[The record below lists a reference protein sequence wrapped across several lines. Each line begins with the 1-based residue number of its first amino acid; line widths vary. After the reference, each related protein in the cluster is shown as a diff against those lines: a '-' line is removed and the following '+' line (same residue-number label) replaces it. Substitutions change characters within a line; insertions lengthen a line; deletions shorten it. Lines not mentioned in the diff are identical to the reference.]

1 MEKILRFF
9 RSEDPV
15 PTSPHDGMDA
25 GDFAAMCL
33 LVSAAYIED
42 GCDPRE
48 ESALRRMATDGF
60 GLDADEVEAV
70 LSLAISEERE
80 ASDLFRWTKRVNESY
95 EYEHKI
101 SLLEKMWEV
110 VASDGVIGDFESNL
124 LRRVSGLLYVSDK
137 DAGEARRRVLRRME
151 GQER

>member
-9 RSEDPV
+9 RTEEPA
-15 PTSPHDGMDA
+15 PPSPCDGMDA
-25 GDFAAMCL
+25 GDFAAICL

-48 ESALRRMATDGF
+48 EAALRRMAVDGF
-60 GLDADEVEAV
+60 NLDADDAEAL

-95 EYEHKI
+95 EYERKI
-101 SLLEKMWEV
+101 GLLEKMWEV
-110 VASDGVIGDFESNL
+110 VAIDGVIGDFESNL

-151 GQER
+151 GREK

>member
-9 RSEDPV
+9 RSEEPV
-15 PTSPHDGMDA
+15 PASPRDDMDA
-25 GDFAAMCL
+25 GDFAAICL

-48 ESALRRMATDGF
+48 EAALRRMAIDGF
-60 GLDADEVEAV
+60 SLDAGEVEA
-70 LSLAISEERE
+70 LLALAVSEERE

-95 EYEHKI
+95 EYERKI
-101 SLLEKMWEV
+101 GLLEKMWEV

-124 LRRVSGLLYVSDK
+124 LRRVSGLLYVNDK
-137 DAGEARRRVLRRME
+137 DSGDARRRVLRRME
-151 GQER
+151 GQGK